1 MYLVYGLGC
10 LFDYLFS
17 CLIASCWCCFIV
29 LTCVVS
35 ATCVGLWLFVISGY
49 LKLGLCWCVMFA
61 WFADC
66 LCWLTCGMFGL
77 VFARCFVVCVC
88 LLSWHGCDCGY
99 LGLFVCL
106 SLFDCC

>member
-29 LTCVVS
+29 LTCVVF

-49 LKLGLCWCVMFA
+49 LKLDYVGVLCLHGL
-61 WFADC
+61 
-66 LCWLTCGMFGL
+66 LI
-77 VFARCFVVCVC
+77 VCA
-88 LLSWHGCDCGY
+88 G
-99 LGLFVCL
+99 
-106 SLFDCC
+106 